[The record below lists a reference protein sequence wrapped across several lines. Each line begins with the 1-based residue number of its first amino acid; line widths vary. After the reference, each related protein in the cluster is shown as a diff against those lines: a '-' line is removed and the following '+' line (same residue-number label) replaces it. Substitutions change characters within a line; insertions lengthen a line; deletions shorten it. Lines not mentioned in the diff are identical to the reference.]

1 MKRDYSKANSTTKLL
16 NIHFLM
22 IALYKSFN
30 VQKLSCKTSHKIDEW
45 NHLQIPQT
53 INFKIPPC
61 A

>member
-30 VQKLSCKTSHKIDEW
+30 VQKLSCKTSHKIDE
-45 NHLQIPQT
+45 
-53 INFKIPPC
+53 
-61 A
+61 